1 MVTTITGTALLVA
14 RILALVIFLGMFGVL
29 VTGKVERQ
37 WVTLT
42 CGGLVLALVF
52 GA

>member
-1 MVTTITGTALLVA
+1 MVTTVTGGALIAA
-14 RILALVIFLGMFGVL
+14 RIIALVIFLAMFGVL

-42 CGGLVLALVF
+42 CGGLDLLLVF
-52 GA
+52 GL